1 MAASSHSTCSRNGR
15 KSASPLQL
23 ESHSVRR
30 GFNSVPG
37 QSARDSD
44 SSLCQSMLLP
54 RSMEPAMKTDGPVSG
69 CGSGVGGRMRCM
81 CWCRSDYA
89 AENYGFLDFLL
100 TGYCTASCWLHEHAR
115 CQAGRQP
122 PCWGRKKAGPQR
134 GPAWFPAAGGAQAAA
149 APVSAAGAL
158 APFLPTNS
166 EALRLPSSNFSLKL
180 AFMASALKLRVVPPE
195 AKWAA
200 NTLPRA

>member
-69 CGSGVGGRMRCM
+69 CGSGVGGRMSCM

-89 AENYGFLDFLL
+89 AENYGFWISYLQGTARHRAGCMSMPGVSLD
-100 TGYCTASCWLHEHAR
+100 ASLR
-115 CQAGRQP
+115 AG
-122 PCWGRKKAGPQR
+122 GVKKPGPNGVR
-134 GPAWFPAAGGAQAAA
+134 LGIPAAGGAQAAA

>member
-1 MAASSHSTCSRNGR
+1 MNKSLHARIVPLAIWNIKASRLIGFRCSG
-15 KSASPLQL
+15 
-23 ESHSVRR
+23 
-30 GFNSVPG
+30 
-37 QSARDSD
+37 
-44 SSLCQSMLLP
+44 
-54 RSMEPAMKTDGPVSG
+54 T
-69 CGSGVGGRMRCM
+69 MRH
-81 CWCRSDYA
+81 
-89 AENYGFLDFLL
+89 
-100 TGYCTASCWLHEHAR
+100 SCWLHEHPIMPGVSPDVSLR
-115 CQAGRQP
+115 AG
-122 PCWGRKKAGPQR
+122 GVKKPGPNGVR
-134 GPAWFPAAGGAQAAA
+134 LGIPAAGGAQAAA